1 VNVAA
6 QFTTISK
13 NYRYH
18 QLSTSLEFTIAP
30 VGAIE
35 KVLKKQVGMHKTLIF
50 GKSMKLLLW

>member
-1 VNVAA
+1 M
-6 QFTTISK
+6 
-13 NYRYH
+13 H
-18 QLSTSLEFTIAP
+18 QILNIPSEFTIAP